1 MSREALVLT
10 CKLTAVIVHV
20 DGLTY
25 CVIVKWPYIIGYMST
40 GLCPQCALSLVCLFG
55 APRVFS
61 WRLKIGQI
69 WGFIKTEDLKMQ
81 LLRYE
86 YRKTALFCHF
96 FPPDI
101 CFLRLKILRQH
112 LKSEDSK
119 YAFVCW
125 GPIFLVLV
133 FRIKLRAV
141 PLIDGSFS
149 EFEWVQLLFH

>member
-25 CVIVKWPYIIGYMST
+25 CVIVKLPYIIGYMST

-61 WRLKIGQI
+61 WRLKIDQI

-86 YRKTALFCHF
+86 DLKTALFWHF
-96 FPPDI
+96 FPDI
-101 CFLRLKILRQH
+101 WFLRLKILRKH
-112 LKSEDSK
+112 LLSEDSC
-119 YAFVCW
+119 AG

-133 FRIKLRAV
+133 FQIKLRAV